1 MHADNFGW
9 TGDNSGPYGW
19 KNCTAGS
26 TGAADWATWLAGMN
40 GAKVVV
46 YVTNNNNGTAD
57 VLAITTGT
65 DGKVNTQYY
74 YGIDGVDANDLF
86 VDFTVD
92 SSCLKFDTVAS
103 ARKYSARRR

>member
-1 MHADNFGW
+1 MAKKKPKLVFNPESASGKAVLSAK
-9 TGDNSGPYGW
+9 TVTKKPSPKTLKPGEVATLTNSKGQTYY
-19 KNCTAGS
+19 
-26 TGAADWATWLAGMN
+26 
-40 GAKVVV
+40 
-46 YVTNNNNGTAD
+46 YVK
-57 VLAITTGT
+57 GT